1 VSPRRPEA
9 AAPEVAPYRERTTGI
24 RALFAFG
31 LTQDFFAEERSRIP
45 AVMEALIR
53 GFADLEERFS
63 VRVLGTLDDDEA
75 MVGAT
80 ATWPWTC
87 YILAEVP
94 DHRSV
99 AAVCNLLREIE
110 VGDARLWKYL
120 KVEARVGRP
129 LFFAEP
135 A

>member
-1 VSPRRPEA
+1 VS
-9 AAPEVAPYRERTTGI
+9 EVAPYRQDKAMRV
-24 RALFAFG
+24 LFAFG
-31 LTQDFFAEERSRIP
+31 LTQDFFAEERARIP
-45 AVMEALIR
+45 AIMESLKR
-53 GFADLEERFS
+53 EFSDLEGRFG
-63 VRVLGTLDDDEA
+63 VRVLATLDDDET

-80 ATWPWTC
+80 GTWPWTC
-87 YILAEVP
+87 YILAEAP
-94 DHRSV
+94 DRDAV
-99 AAVCNLLREIE
+99 ASVCNLVREVD

>member
-1 VSPRRPEA
+1 MS
-9 AAPEVAPYRERTTGI
+9 EVAPYRESKGMRV
-24 RALFAFG
+24 LFAFG
-31 LTQDFFAEERSRIP
+31 LTQDFFTEDRRRIP
-45 AVMEALIR
+45 AIMESLKR
-53 GFADLEERFS
+53 EFGDLEGRFG
-63 VRVLGTLDDDEA
+63 VRVLATLDDDET

-80 ATWPWTC
+80 GTWPWTC
-87 YILAEVP
+87 YVLAEAP
-94 DHRSV
+94 DRDAV
-99 AAVCNLLREIE
+99 AAVCNLLREVE

>member
-1 VSPRRPEA
+1 MTGS
-9 AAPEVAPYRERTTGI
+9 EVAPYRESVSGL

-31 LTQDFFAEERSRIP
+31 LTQAFFAEERSRIP
-45 AVMEALIR
+45 AVMEALESS
-53 GFADLEERFS
+53 FADLEQRFG
-63 VRVLGTLDDDEA
+63 VRVLGTLDDDEL

-80 ATWPWTC
+80 DTWPWTC

-94 DHRSV
+94 DRAAV
-99 AAVCNLLREIE
+99 AAVCNLLRATE

-120 KVEARVGRP
+120 KVEARLGRP
-129 LFFAEP
+129 LFFGEP

>member
-1 VSPRRPEA
+1 MS
-9 AAPEVAPYRERTTGI
+9 EVAPYRQSTGM
-24 RALFAFG
+24 RVLFAFG
-31 LTQDFFAEERSRIP
+31 LTQAFFTEDRSRIP
-45 AVMEALIR
+45 AIMESLKR
-53 GFADLEERFS
+53 EFGDLEDRFG
-63 VRVLGTLDDDEA
+63 VRVLATLDDDET

-80 ATWPWTC
+80 GSWPWTC
-87 YILAEVP
+87 YVLAEAP
-94 DHRSV
+94 DRNAV
-99 AAVCNLLREIE
+99 AAVCNLLRDVK

>member
-1 VSPRRPEA
+1 MRV
-9 AAPEVAPYRERTTGI
+9 
-24 RALFAFG
+24 LFAFG
-31 LTQDFFAEERSRIP
+31 LTQDFFAEERTRIP
-45 AVMEALIR
+45 AIMESLKR
-53 GFADLEERFS
+53 EFADLEGRFG
-63 VRVLGTLDDDEA
+63 VRVLATLDDDET

-80 ATWPWTC
+80 GTWPWTC
-87 YILAEVP
+87 YILAEAP
-94 DHRSV
+94 DRDAV
-99 AAVCNLLREIE
+99 ASVCNLVREVE